1 MNEALIS
8 EAMLEAGIE
17 TLLEQLPIEVF
28 NERSI
33 DPAELVVTMFQ
44 AMSRK
49 EWLPIRTAPQTGMSV
64 MLAVVGPT
72 AAEAKVGIGMWA
84 DDGDDSGSGRWS
96 TEAWWGKPPTHW
108 RPMPRAPQPP
118 EEAAKPAAAPAASD
132 AVA

>member
-1 MNEALIS
+1 MNETPIS
-8 EAMLEAGIE
+8 EPMLEAGVE
-17 TLLEQLPIEVF
+17 ALLEQLPIEVF

-49 EWLPIRTAPQTGMSV
+49 EWLPIRTAPQTGMNV
-64 MLAVVGPT
+64 LLAVEGATP
-72 AAEAKVGIGMWA
+72 AEAKVGIGMWA

-96 TEAWWGKPPTHW
+96 TEAWWGKSPTHW
-108 RPMPRAPQPP
+108 RPMPRPPQP
-118 EEAAKPAAAPAASD
+118 ETPAQPATVASG